1 MDLINVHKYDYPAS
15 TRSINQGDRHYTIA
29 DILEGQP
36 LPSVTSILSSTQTK
50 EKFDSL
56 QRWRDRVGHD
66 KAAEITKTSAARG
79 TAMHL
84 YLEKYCLGEGYLDLT
99 DLGVVAK
106 KMAEIIVDRGI
117 DNRIDEI
124 YGNEATLY
132 YPGLYAG
139 SCDLIA
145 RLDGELSIID
155 FKQSNKPK
163 QKEWIRDYE
172 LQMAG
177 YAMAHDAVY
186 GTNIDKCVNMIC
198 TPDLF
203 YQEFTISGDELK
215 EAKYEWLGRVD
226 LFYNRKN

>member
-1 MDLINVHKYDYPAS
+1 MDLINVHKYDYPVS
-15 TRSINQGDRHYTIA
+15 TRSIHEGSRHYTIA

-56 QRWRDRVGHD
+56 QRWRDRVGQD

-163 QKEWIRDYE
+163 QKEWI
-172 LQMAG
+172 
-177 YAMAHDAVY
+177 
-186 GTNIDKCVNMIC
+186 
-198 TPDLF
+198 
-203 YQEFTISGDELK
+203 
-215 EAKYEWLGRVD
+215 
-226 LFYNRKN
+226 